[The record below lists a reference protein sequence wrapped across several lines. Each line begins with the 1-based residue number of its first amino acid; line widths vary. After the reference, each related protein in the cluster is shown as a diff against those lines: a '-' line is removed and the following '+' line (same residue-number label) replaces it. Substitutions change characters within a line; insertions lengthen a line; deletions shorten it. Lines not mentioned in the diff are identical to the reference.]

1 MQKVCLKLHS
11 YMVYMFIVFIYIRV
25 FQKSSSPRNIPS
37 SLFCQILQNRS
48 FREDQ
53 FCVKALF
60 TRKVSFQSYHFHVAS
75 LRHDSFKS
83 CWKSL
88 RSSCVAAL
96 NSGSLNW
103 CALVTS
109 NERSTC
115 ESIMHDKWSTPFCG
129 AGLVRSNRHK
139 FQPKESRNKETPSEK
154 TWSLDLCCH

>member
-1 MQKVCLKLHS
+1 
-11 YMVYMFIVFIYIRV
+11 MVYMFIVFIYIRV
-25 FQKSSSPRNIPS
+25 FQNLVRLGISQVLCSVK
-37 SLFCQILQNRS
+37 FC
-48 FREDQ
+48 
-53 FCVKALF
+53 KTALF
-60 TRKVSFQSYHFHVAS
+60 AKIILCESTLHRKVSFQSYHFHVAS